1 MLNLFEICQMI
12 EVGGFLPG
20 ERLELRRSPRQ
31 IFLQSG
37 RKFRRIWAWG
47 APTSGDALTT
57 WPSGQSQLKS
67 RISQQL
73 SQNPTFFLFFC
84 FFLQFDVWALLPHH
98 HLLQVPAMT
107 PRTTASVS
115 GVSCQIDSERFK
127 SPIDAPFVA
136 T

>member
-1 MLNLFEICQMI
+1 LVIKKKESTNGTLANQ
-12 EVGGFLPG
+12 VSQPG
-20 ERLELRRSPRQ
+20 PH
-31 IFLQSG
+31 
-37 RKFRRIWAWG
+37 
-47 APTSGDALTT
+47 ALTT

-73 SQNPTFFLFFC
+73 SQNPTFFFVFL